1 MEDINK
7 NGREYNYNK
16 ERERILYKY
25 THSNKFKED
34 ISESKKDH
42 PTL

>member
-7 NGREYNYNK
+7 NGREYKYNK
-16 ERERILYKY
+16 ERERILYEY

>member
-7 NGREYNYNK
+7 NGREYNYSK
-16 ERERILYKY
+16 ERERILYEY

-34 ISESKKDH
+34 ISKAKKDH